1 MDGRFAERNK
11 KSTPRIE
18 WRKLFAEVEAI
29 AGGTFCPVKR
39 RPPKGGEKER
49 KRERKRERMEEDGEN
64 GWFRE
69 RSGGSGRR
77 ERGREERGAIL
88 AFYPFMNSR
97 TTPTGLLRV
106 MRLCKS

>member
-49 KRERKRERMEEDGEN
+49 KRER
-64 GWFRE
+64 
-69 RSGGSGRR
+69 
-77 ERGREERGAIL
+77 ERGWRKMEKMGGFGRGAEE
-88 AFYPFMNSR
+88 AEGESEEGKNVAQF
-97 TTPTGLLRV
+97 
-106 MRLCKS
+106 